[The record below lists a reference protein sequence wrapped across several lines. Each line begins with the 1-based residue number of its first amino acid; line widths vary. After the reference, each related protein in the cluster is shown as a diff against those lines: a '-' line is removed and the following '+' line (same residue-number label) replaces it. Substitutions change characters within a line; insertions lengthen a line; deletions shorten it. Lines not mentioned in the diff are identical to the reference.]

1 MHSREKALSEKRLFI
16 RRMTTNPHDLN
27 TYLEVAR
34 EAALHAGVILKEH
47 FGKVCPSM
55 IDEKAKND
63 YVTDVDK
70 KSEEII
76 KGHIKSHF
84 NNHGILAE
92 ESLEEKNTSAFLW
105 IIDPLDGTLNYIHGL
120 PNFAISIA
128 LEIEG
133 NLAVGLIYDPLR
145 ENTYSAMK
153 GHGSFKNNKRIQVSH
168 SKTLNTSL
176 IATGFPYRIKD
187 IIDPYLKVFKD
198 FFMCA
203 TGIRR
208 GGSAC
213 LDLAYTAEDIFGG
226 FFECALSPWD
236 MAAGALLV
244 EEAGGMV
251 TDFKGNDQYLKTGNI
266 IAGSK
271 GVHHEM
277 LEIIQKP
284 LRSE

>member
-1 MHSREKALSEKRLFI
+1 
-16 RRMTTNPHDLN
+16 MTTNPVDLSK
-27 TYLEVAR
+27 YLEVAR
-34 EAALHAGVILKEH
+34 EAALRAGVVLKEH

-63 YVTDVDK
+63 YVTEVDK

-76 KGHIKSHF
+76 KGYIKAHF
-84 NNHGILAE
+84 SNHNILAE
-92 ESLEEKNTSAFLW
+92 ESLEEKGTSDFLW

-120 PNFAISIA
+120 PSFAISIA
-128 LEIEG
+128 LKIEE
-133 NLAVGLIYDPLR
+133 NLVVGLIYESLR
-145 ENTYSAMK
+145 ENIYSAIR
-153 GHGSFKNNKRIQVSH
+153 GRGAFKNGKRIRVSLF
-168 SKTLNTSL
+168 STLSTVL

-198 FFMCA
+198 FFMSA

-213 LDLAYTAEDIFGG
+213 LDLAYTAEGIFGG

-244 EEAGGMV
+244 EEAGGIV
-251 TDFKGNDQYLKTGNI
+251 TDFKGDKQYLKTGNI
-266 IAGSK
+266 VAGAK
-271 GVHHEM
+271 GVHQEM
-277 LEIIQKP
+277 LKIIQNTFKN
-284 LRSE
+284 

>member
-1 MHSREKALSEKRLFI
+1 MN
-16 RRMTTNPHDLN
+16 TGNLN
-27 TYLEVAR
+27 NYLEVAR
-34 EAALHAGVILKEH
+34 EAALRAGIVLKEH

-63 YVTDVDK
+63 YVTEVDK

-76 KGHIKSHF
+76 KGYIKSHF
-84 NNHGILAE
+84 SNHSMMAE
-92 ESLEEKNTSAFLW
+92 ESLEEKDDSAFLW

-120 PNFAISIA
+120 PSFAVSIA

-133 NLAVGLIYDPLR
+133 NLAVGLIYEPLR
-145 ENTYSAMK
+145 ENIYAAMK
-153 GHGSFKNNKRIQVSH
+153 GHGSFKNGKRIHVSR
-168 SKTLNTSL
+168 SSTLSTSL

-198 FFMCA
+198 FFMHA

-213 LDLAYTAEDIFGG
+213 LDLAYTAEGIFGG

-244 EEAGGMV
+244 EEAGGVV
-251 TDFKGNDQYLKTGNI
+251 TDFKGDKQYLKTGNI
-266 IAGSK
+266 IAGTK
-271 GVHHEM
+271 VIHQEM
-277 LEIIQKP
+277 LKIIQATFKN
-284 LRSE
+284 

>member
-55 IDEKAKND
+55 INEKAKND

-277 LEIIQKP
+277 LEIIQKTFKK
-284 LRSE
+284 

>member
-1 MHSREKALSEKRLFI
+1 
-16 RRMTTNPHDLN
+16 MTIDSNDLH
-27 TYLEVAR
+27 TYLGVAK
-34 EAALHAGVILKEH
+34 EAALRAGIILKDH

-63 YVTDVDK
+63 YVTEVDK

-76 KGHIKSHF
+76 KSHIKSHF
-84 NNHGILAE
+84 NTHNILAE
-92 ESLEEKNTSAFLW
+92 ESPEERNDSPFLW

-120 PNFAISIA
+120 PSFAISIA
-128 LEIEG
+128 LEIKG
-133 NLAVGLIYDPLR
+133 NLAIGLIYEPLR
-145 ENTYSAMK
+145 ENIYSAMK
-153 GHGSFKNNKRIQVSH
+153 GHGSFKNNKRIHVSY
-168 SKTLNTSL
+168 SATLRTSL

-198 FFMCA
+198 FFMQA

-213 LDLAYTAEDIFGG
+213 LDLAYTADGVFGG

-244 EEAGGMV
+244 EEAGGVV
-251 TDFKGNDQYLKTGNI
+251 TDFRGDKHYLKTGNI
-266 IAGSK
+266 IAGAK
-271 GVHHEM
+271 EVHQEM
-277 LEIIQKP
+277 LKIIQNTFKN
-284 LRSE
+284 

>member
-1 MHSREKALSEKRLFI
+1 MS
-16 RRMTTNPHDLN
+16 TNTGDLN
-27 TYLEVAR
+27 KYLEVAK
-34 EAALHAGVILKEH
+34 EAALRAGVILKEH

-63 YVTDVDK
+63 YVTDIDK

-76 KGHIKSHF
+76 KDYIKSHY
-84 NNHGILAE
+84 NTHDILAE
-92 ESLEEKNTSAFLW
+92 ESSNERNASSFLW

-120 PNFAISIA
+120 PSFAVSIA

-133 NLAVGLIYDPLR
+133 DLVVGLIYEPLR
-145 ENTYSAMK
+145 ENIYSAIK
-153 GHGSFKNNKRIQVSH
+153 SHGAFKNNKRIHVSH
-168 SKTLNTSL
+168 SSTLSNSL
-176 IATGFPYRIKD
+176 ITTGFPYRIKD

-198 FFMCA
+198 FFMQA

-213 LDLAYTAEDIFGG
+213 LDLAYTAEGIFGG

-244 EEAGGMV
+244 EEAGGVV
-251 TDFKGNDQYLKTGNI
+251 TDFKGGNQYLKTGNI
-266 IAGSK
+266 VAATR
-271 GVHHEM
+271 GVHQEM
-277 LEIIQKP
+277 LKII
-284 LRSE
+284 